1 MAVYNTMQ
9 GGFIMDIIEKL
20 LKRRDE
26 ILEKINSIKRIK
38 RGTINEQYL
47 KVPRKNGEAALKGPY
62 YVLSKSVNGKTK
74 SQRIK
79 RNELEIIKKDID
91 AYHEFLGLSNEF
103 VEVTEEI
110 TDIIRASDDIDLKK
124 TKNS

>member
-1 MAVYNTMQ
+1 MNK
-9 GGFIMDIIEKL
+9 IKKLKERREKIIEK
-20 LKRRDE
+20 
-26 ILEKINSIKRIK
+26 ISSIKRIK
-38 RGTINEQYL
+38 RGTINEQFL
-47 KVPRKNGEAALKGPY
+47 KVPRKNGEPVLKGPY

-79 RNELEIIKKDID
+79 LDDVEKMRKDID
-91 AYHEFLGLSNEF
+91 AYHEYLALSNEF

-110 TDIIRASDDIDLKK
+110 TDILRVSETETEKK